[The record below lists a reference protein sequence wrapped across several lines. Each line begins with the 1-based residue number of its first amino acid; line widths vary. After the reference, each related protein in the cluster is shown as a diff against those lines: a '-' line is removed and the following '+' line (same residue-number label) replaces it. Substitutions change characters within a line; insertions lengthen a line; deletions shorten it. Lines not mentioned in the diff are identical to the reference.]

1 MKTDFFQS
9 CGHCWVFQICWHI
22 ECSTFTA
29 SSLRIL
35 NGSAGI
41 LSPWGRKESDMTQ
54 CLHFHFSLSAEIPSP
69 PLALFIVML
78 PKQLIEHC
86 ESTILQFRKEKL
98 YQSRLSEGTRGY
110 FESESEVSQS
120 CPTLCDPTD
129 CSLPGFSVHG
139 IFPGKS
145 TGVGC
150 HFLLQVIFPTQRLNL
165 SLPDCRQMLLLSEP
179 GMVAF
184 SFYLKRLL

>member
-1 MKTDFFQS
+1 MKTEFFQS

-41 LSPWGRKESDMTQ
+41 LSPWGRKESDMTEW
-54 CLHFHFSLSAEIPSP
+54 LHFHFSLSAEIPSL

-139 IFPGKS
+139 IFQARVLEWVAISFSRGSSRPRDWTWVS
-145 TGVGC
+145 QIVGRC
-150 HFLLQVIFPTQRLNL
+150 FYCL
-165 SLPDCRQMLLLSEP
+165 SQ
-179 GMVAF
+179 GW
-184 SFYLKRLL
+184 